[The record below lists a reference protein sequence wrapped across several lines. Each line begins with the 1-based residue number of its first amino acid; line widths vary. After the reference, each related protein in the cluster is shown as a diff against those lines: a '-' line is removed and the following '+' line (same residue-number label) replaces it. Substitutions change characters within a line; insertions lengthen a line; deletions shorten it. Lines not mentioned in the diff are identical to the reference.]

1 MNNIQN
7 LETSRSN
14 AGDRGYIVE
23 VNNAEKKFKFEKSYV
38 VALSKTSF
46 SLKKGNSLALVGPSG
61 SGKSTL
67 LHLVGGLDKPSS
79 GEIFLKGELI
89 SSMDDQNRGRLRKT
103 LIGFVYQFHHL
114 LPEFNVVENVMMPLR
129 IKRVSK
135 SKAYLEAVEILERIG
150 LVDRIRN
157 QPSTLSGGERQRV
170 AIARA
175 LVTKPSLVLADE
187 PTGNLDRENA
197 QKAFNLLIRLVEEF
211 GSSLVIATHDMK
223 LASSCNEIFSLR

>member
-1 MNNIQN
+1 MSNIQN

-14 AGDRGYIVE
+14 ASDRGYIVE

-135 SKAYLEAVEILERIG
+135 SKAYSEAVEILERIG

>member
-1 MNNIQN
+1 MNDIQN
-7 LETSRSN
+7 SETSRSN
-14 AGDRGYIVE
+14 ASDRGYIVE

-38 VALSKTSF
+38 VALRKTSF

-135 SKAYLEAVEILERIG
+135 SKSYSEAVEILERIG

-157 QPSTLSGGERQRV
+157 QPATLSGGERQRV

>member
-7 LETSRSN
+7 SETSRSN
-14 AGDRGYIVE
+14 VSDRGYIVE

-135 SKAYLEAVEILERIG
+135 NKAYSEAVEILERIG
-150 LVDRIRN
+150 LADRIRN
-157 QPSTLSGGERQRV
+157 QPATLSGGERQRV

-187 PTGNLDRENA
+187 PTGNVDRENA

>member
-1 MNNIQN
+1 MLKIKN
-7 LETSRSN
+7 LKASVEETEILRGIDLEIN
-14 AGDRGYIVE
+14 AGE
-23 VNNAEKKFKFEKSYV
+23 VHAIM
-38 VALSKTSF
+38 
-46 SLKKGNSLALVGPSG
+46 GPNG

-135 SKAYLEAVEILERIG
+135 SKAYSEAVEILERIG

>member
-1 MNNIQN
+1 
-7 LETSRSN
+7 
-14 AGDRGYIVE
+14 
-23 VNNAEKKFKFEKSYV
+23 
-38 VALSKTSF
+38 
-46 SLKKGNSLALVGPSG
+46 
-61 SGKSTL
+61 
-67 LHLVGGLDKPSS
+67 
-79 GEIFLKGELI
+79 
-89 SSMDDQNRGRLRKT
+89 MDDQNRGRLRKT

-114 LPEFNVVENVMMPLR
+114 LPEFSVVENVMMPLR

-135 SKAYLEAVEILERIG
+135 SKSYSEAVDILERIG
-150 LVDRIRN
+150 LVDRLRN
-157 QPSTLSGGERQRV
+157 QPATLSGGERQRV

>member
-14 AGDRGYIVE
+14 ASDRGYIVE

-38 VALSKTSF
+38 VALRKTSF

-67 LHLVGGLDKPSS
+67 LHLIGGLDKPSN

-89 SSMDDQNRGRLRKT
+89 SSMDDQSRGRLRKA
-103 LIGFVYQFHHL
+103 LVGFVYQFHHL

-135 SKAYLEAVEILERIG
+135 SKSYSEAVEILERIG
-150 LVDRIRN
+150 LVDRI
-157 QPSTLSGGERQRV
+157 
-170 AIARA
+170 
-175 LVTKPSLVLADE
+175 
-187 PTGNLDRENA
+187 
-197 QKAFNLLIRLVEEF
+197 
-211 GSSLVIATHDMK
+211 
-223 LASSCNEIFSLR
+223 

>member
-135 SKAYLEAVEILERIG
+135 SKAYSEAVEILERIG
-150 LVDRIRN
+150 LADRIRN
-157 QPSTLSGGERQRV
+157 QPATLSGGERQRV